1 MSKINYILN
10 GGVVIMSEHKVTVG
24 ISNRHLHVSLPDLET
39 LFGKGYQL
47 KSVKDLS
54 QPGQFACEETV
65 TLIGPK
71 GSLSKVRILGP
82 VRPATQ
88 VEVSRTD
95 SFVLGLTLPVRDSGT
110 ISGSPGI
117 IIEGPAGKVELKEG
131 VIIAQRHLH
140 LHTDEAATMGLHDKE
155 IISVKFAGI
164 RETIFGNVLVRVHPN
179 FKMDLHLDTDEAN
192 AAGLANGDSGTVL
205 K

>member
-1 MSKINYILN
+1 
-10 GGVVIMSEHKVTVG
+10 MSENKVSIG
-24 ISNRHLHVSLPDLET
+24 ISNRHLHVSLSDLET
-39 LFGKGYQL
+39 LFGKGHQL
-47 KSVKDLS
+47 KSIKDLS
-54 QPGQFACEETV
+54 QPGQFACEEMV

-88 VEVSRTD
+88 VEVSKTD
-95 SFVLGLTLPVRDSGT
+95 SFVLGLTPPVRDSGS

-140 LHTDEAATMGLHDKE
+140 LHTDEAAAMGLHDKE

-192 AAGLANGDSGTVL
+192 AAGLANGDLGTVL

>member
-1 MSKINYILN
+1 
-10 GGVVIMSEHKVTVG
+10 MSEIKVPVG
-24 ISNRHLHVSLPDLET
+24 ISNRHVHLSLSDLET
-39 LFGKGYQL
+39 LFGKGHQL
-47 KSVKDLS
+47 TPTKDLS

-71 GSLSKVRILGP
+71 GVIPKVRILGP
-82 VRPATQ
+82 VRSATQ
-88 VEVSRTD
+88 VEISRTD
-95 SFVLGLTLPVRDSGT
+95 SFVLGLIPPVRESGS

-117 IIEGPAGKVELKEG
+117 IIEGPTGKVELKEG

-140 LHTDEAATMGLHDKE
+140 LHTDEAATMGLQDKQ
-155 IISVKFAGI
+155 IISIQFDGARK
-164 RETIFGNVLVRVHPN
+164 TIFGNVLVRVHPN

-192 AAGLANGDSGTVL
+192 AAGLANGDLGTVV